1 METKVHLDE
10 ISAVLNTSRH
20 QAELFSRAIG
30 NNAAAGLTPDR
41 MRALLDRRGFR
52 FPTKNIIFHCLKGG
66 ASKTTLAYNSAF
78 RIAQLGAR
86 VLLVDLDKQANATQS
101 FERRP
106 ERGVFVDAVTG
117 RKPIEDLILE
127 IHPHL
132 SLVPS
137 SLENARLETE
147 LIHRRKN
154 PRTYY
159 RNLFAP
165 VRDRYDILVFDLPP
179 DLSHNTYLSTILA
192 DTICIPI
199 NADEY
204 SVAGM
209 RMTLESIDSIRAEFE
224 DLQPEILVIWSKFD
238 SREKSCLK
246 YVAALKELGSAR
258 LLPVVIRTDV
268 TFKHAQAQ
276 AKSVFQLGRRSNARE
291 DIDVLVRELTGL
303 RSYFG
308 EGREDPEP
316 ADRDNAQPE
325 AE

>member
-1 METKVHLDE
+1 
-10 ISAVLNTSRH
+10 
-20 QAELFSRAIG
+20 
-30 NNAAAGLTPDR
+30 
-41 MRALLDRRGFR
+41 
-52 FPTKNIIFHCLKGG
+52 LKGG

-78 RIAQLGAR
+78 RIAQLGAK

-106 ERGVFVDAVTG
+106 ERGVFVDAITG
-117 RKPIEDLILE
+117 KQAIENLILE

-132 SLVPS
+132 HLVPS

-159 RNLFAP
+159 RNIFAS
-165 VRDRYDILVFDLPP
+165 VRSHYDFLVFDLPP
-179 DLSHNTYLSTILA
+179 DLSHNTYLSTIMA

-209 RMTLESIDSIRAEFE
+209 KMTLESIASIREEFE
-224 DLQPEILVIWSKFD
+224 DLNPEILVIWSKFD
-238 SREKSCLK
+238 SREKSSLRYVSELK
-246 YVAALKELGSAR
+246 DIGDAK
-258 LLPVVIRTDV
+258 LLPIVIRTDV

-291 DIDVLVRELTGL
+291 DIDILVRELAGL
-303 RSYFG
+303 RAFFG
-308 EGREDPEP
+308 DAGKQSPSSIRSMAPRQEEE
-316 ADRDNAQPE
+316 
-325 AE
+325 